1 MAPHEGGDGDGHGRD
16 NHNAN
21 EERIP
26 EYIQDGLQSEE
37 NLGNM
42 LDLQLQLVWPL
53 ELPFL
58 ERIVSIS
65 TETKVLD
72 VACGQGS
79 FAKKMADHLGARVHG
94 VDLEASN
101 IAAAKRRHVD
111 LANNDDDKQRLTFE
125 TANAYDLSSFR
136 NMDVATCRSML
147 YTVPNPEKIVSQILQ
162 TLRTDGGVAH
172 FFCEDYGMMFASPC
186 HDNDHLDLEAFWR
199 EGPCTFLRSQGCNPH
214 MARSIYGI
222 ASQAVKNLGLQ
233 ARVEVATVP
242 ITTCPANGDPGME
255 VFYRTTLG
263 KIFQTWKD
271 YAPPISANSSL
282 SEEYVCDC
290 FDAFTKACNDPDAWV
305 SWQCTICTVRLLV

>member
-1 MAPHEGGDGDGHGRD
+1 MAPHDNDNDNDD
-16 NHNAN
+16 NHNDN

-42 LDLQLQLVWPL
+42 LDLQLQVVWPL

-58 ERIVSIS
+58 EKIIRIS
-65 TETKVLD
+65 TEPKVLD

-79 FAKKMADHLGARVHG
+79 FAKKVADRFGVRVHG

-101 IAAAKRRHVD
+101 IAASKRRHVD
-111 LANNDDDKQRLTFE
+111 LASDNGDKQRLTFE

-136 NMDVATCRSML
+136 NWDVVTCRSML

-172 FFCEDYGMMFASPC
+172 FFCEDYGMMYASPC
-186 HDNDHLDLEAFWR
+186 HDDDDHLDLDAFWR

-233 ARVEVATVP
+233 ARVEIATVP
-242 ITTCPANGDPGME
+242 ITTCPANYDPEME
-255 VFYRTTLG
+255 VLYRTTLG
-263 KIFQTWKD
+263 KVFQSWKD

-282 SEEYVCDC
+282 SEEYICDC
-290 FDAFTKACNDPDAWV
+290 FDALTKACNNPDAWV
-305 SWQCTICTVRLLV
+305 SWQCTICTVRLLG